1 MAPALEPR
9 VLLRSLF
16 DRAVDAAGAEATI
29 EGHLPPRPRGRTV
42 VVGAGKAA
50 AAMARAVERRWDGPL
65 DGLVVTPYG
74 HGVATERIAVIEA
87 AHPVPDAAGQAAARR
102 ILAMVQSLGADDLV
116 LALISGGGSALLALP
131 APGVPF
137 EDKRTINRALLASGA
152 AIHEIN
158 TVRKHLSAIK
168 GGRLGA
174 AAAPAAIHALIVSDI
189 PGDDAAFVAS
199 GPTLPDPTTKAA
211 ARGILTKYRIVA
223 PPAAARWLDEGEET
237 PKPGDRRLA
246 RATASIITSAA
257 RSLDAAA
264 ACARDHGVTPVP
276 LSDCLEGEARE
287 VGRALAGIALYAAR
301 RGQPAAA
308 PCVLLS
314 GGETTV
320 TVGTPDPGLGGR
332 NRELALALALGLDG
346 HPAISA
352 LVADTDGIDGTPDAA
367 GAIVTP
373 DTLARAHGL
382 GRDPRADL
390 ARHDSGGLFA
400 ALGDAV
406 VTGPTRTNV
415 NDFRAILVAP
425 VIART

>member
-1 MAPALEPR
+1 MVPALEPR
-9 VLLRSLF
+9 AFLMSLF
-16 DRAVDAAGAEATI
+16 DLAVAAASAEATI

-50 AAMARAVERRWDGPL
+50 AAMARAVERHWDGLL
-65 DGLVVTPYG
+65 DGLVVTLYG
-74 HGVATERIAVIEA
+74 HGVPTERVTVVEA

-102 ILAMVQSLGADDLV
+102 ILALVQGLGPDDLV

-131 APGVPF
+131 APGVALD
-137 EDKRTINRALLASGA
+137 DKRAVTRALLASGA

-174 AAAPAAIHALIVSDI
+174 TAAPAAVHALIVSDI

-199 GPTLPDPTTKAA
+199 GPTLPDPTTKAD
-211 ARGILTKYRIVA
+211 ARAILAKYRIVA
-223 PPAAARWLDEGEET
+223 PPGAACWLDEGEET
-237 PKPGDRRLA
+237 PKPGDARLA

-264 ACARDHGVTPVP
+264 EAARQRGVTPVL

-287 VGRALAGIALYAAR
+287 VGRALAGIALHAAR

-320 TVGTPDPGLGGR
+320 TVGTPDPGFGGR
-332 NRELALALALGLDG
+332 NREFALALALGLDG

-373 DTLARAHGL
+373 DTLARARAL

-390 ARHDSGGLFA
+390 ASHDSGGLFA

-425 VIART
+425 TTTGT